1 MSDLYALLRANCE
14 ALNALYQKHLQTV
27 QSLQNTLLDYI
38 LPGVV
43 DELGL
48 DESAELWAR
57 TWLED
62 PQNVFRM
69 FKRHK
74 FTPSI
79 TIESIRSV
87 LVWRLT
93 TYPQSIPANEDSH
106 LVCLPP
112 EACDPFYRPIVI
124 FKPASLERDVES
136 VKRSLMYSMDRLREF
151 LRAVNS
157 DLASE
162 FRHPIL
168 QCVLVIDLKGAGIK
182 NLSVDLL
189 TWYLREVHPRYPG
202 LVAAAF
208 VLNYGWAHSGVW
220 NVAKHTLP
228 ETILTR
234 VFFPTTEELLSFFSP
249 SSLPEDFGGNLP
261 AISDLPNLLD
271 LHATPSPAPSPR
283 PRHTARPSGHGQEDR
298 CAAKENSESKS
309 SGSATGLAS
318 ESRPP
323 DRSPLT
329 TPEHRHRHTG
339 DLLRTLVFLFWERHK
354 SYISM
359 GLCAVAVLVAL
370 RSRAWRSSPGRNISF
385 QGVPWRGA
393 WKNWFLAP

>member
-1 MSDLYALLRANCE
+1 MSELYALLQSKCE
-14 ALNALYQKHLQTV
+14 ALNVLYQKHLQTV

-43 DELGL
+43 DELSL
-48 DESAELWAR
+48 DESGECWAR
-57 TWLED
+57 SWLED
-62 PQNVFRM
+62 TQNVFRM

-74 FTPSI
+74 FTPSF
-79 TIESIRSV
+79 TIESLRSV
-87 LVWRLT
+87 LIWRLT
-93 TYPQSIPANEDSH
+93 TYPNCIPVNEDSH

-124 FKPASLERDVES
+124 FKLASLQQDIES
-136 VKRSLMYSMDRLREF
+136 IKRSLTYSMDRLREF

-168 QCVLVIDLKGAGIK
+168 QCVLLIDLKGAGIK
-182 NLSVDLL
+182 NLSVELL

-208 VLNYGWAHSGVW
+208 VLNYSWAHSGVW

-228 ETILTR
+228 ETILAR
-234 VFFPTTEELLSFFSP
+234 VFFPTAEELLSFFPP

-271 LHATPSPAPSPR
+271 LHATPSPIPSPR
-283 PRHTARPSGHGQEDR
+283 PLYSSSPSALVGGRRGVPKAIPES
-298 CAAKENSESKS
+298 NSSDS
-309 SGSATGLAS
+309 RTGLAS
-318 ESRPP
+318 EPHPP
-323 DRSPLT
+323 PRSSLT
-329 TPEHRHRHTG
+329 SAEHRHRHAR
-339 DLLRTLVFLFWERHK
+339 DLLRTLALLFWERHK
-354 SYISM
+354 SFISM
-359 GLCAVAVLVAL
+359 GLCAVVVLVAL
-370 RSRAWRSSPGRNISF
+370 RSRGWRFGPGRSIGIK
-385 QGVPWRGA
+385 GVPWRGIG
-393 WKNWFLAP
+393 F